1 MPTALRAATVLI
13 VEDDPALRELY
24 QKVLE
29 MEGYA
34 VITAEDGIDA
44 LQRVERQP
52 VDAVVLD
59 LMLPRMDGRDV
70 KRGFDA
76 HARMRNVPVILI
88 TGHVAP
94 DINPDAFACVL
105 YKPISIDTLA
115 AAVRDCL
122 AKAGYP

>member
-1 MPTALRAATVLI
+1 MRTARKVL
-13 VEDDPALRELY
+13 VVDDDPVIGRSFDR
-24 QKVLE
+24 VLSGK
-29 MEGYA
+29 GYA

-94 DINPDAFACVL
+94 DIDPDAFACVL

-122 AKAGYP
+122 AKAGCP